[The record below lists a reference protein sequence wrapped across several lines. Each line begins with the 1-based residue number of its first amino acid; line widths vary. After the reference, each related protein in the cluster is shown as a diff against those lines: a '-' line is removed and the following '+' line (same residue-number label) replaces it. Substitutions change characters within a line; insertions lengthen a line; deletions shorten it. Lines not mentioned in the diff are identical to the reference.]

1 MNINIKDTFRITSRH
16 LFVIVTDA
24 DYNNLIGVKYVFDQQ
39 RKTSFPIFSIEWVN
53 RSNLSM
59 PGITLKYEKDEDL
72 VLLETMAKNFV
83 IVE

>member
-1 MNINIKDTFRITSRH
+1 MNINIKDTFRITSRN

-24 DYNNLIGVKYVFDQQ
+24 DYTNLIGVKYVFDKQ

-53 RSNLSM
+53 QSNLSM